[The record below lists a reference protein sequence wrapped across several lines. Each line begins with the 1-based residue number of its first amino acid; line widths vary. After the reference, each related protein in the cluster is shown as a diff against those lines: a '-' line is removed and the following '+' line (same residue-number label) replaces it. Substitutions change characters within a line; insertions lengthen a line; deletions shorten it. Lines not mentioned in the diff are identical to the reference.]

1 MLCFGA
7 SGLLNFRRQLTA
19 LLWNSLVAK
28 GRYFLNAFQ
37 NINLKSGYVP
47 VVGLRS
53 FMTANLFTFLP
64 TKFARRIDK
73 FSWSLPA
80 RADGGSPGGQD
91 GHRPPVPLR
100 YVSTEYIPTIE
111 ELYRGEYDV
120 GNTGLVLDILDTS
133 GSYEF
138 PAMRKLAVETGDAF
152 ILVYAI
158 NDEESFEEVG
168 RLKQL
173 LMEHKSCNAPIVV
186 VGNKCDLEKQ
196 RVVQKIVADTIVGI
210 DWEDRFV
217 EASAKDNINI
227 VRIFKEILVQA
238 NFPYDLNP
246 AVQKRRTSLP
256 LYAIPKGNNNTIK
269 SKEDQEE

>member
-1 MLCFGA
+1 MPSSHAPSLNSVNENCYDIKGHYRLVLMGA
-7 SGLLNFRRQLTA
+7 ARVGKTA
-19 LLWNSLVAK
+19 IVHQ
-28 GRYFLNAFQ
+28 FLYDMF
-37 NINLKSGYVP
+37 P
-47 VVGLRS
+47 
-53 FMTANLFTFLP
+53 
-64 TKFARRIDK
+64 
-73 FSWSLPA
+73 
-80 RADGGSPGGQD
+80 
-91 GHRPPVPLR
+91 
-100 YVSTEYIPTIE
+100 TEYIPTVE

-168 RLKQL
+168 RLKEL
-173 LMEHKSCNAPIVV
+173 LMEHKSCNAPVVV

-196 RVVQKIVADTIVGI
+196 RMVEKVVADTIVGI
-210 DWEDRFV
+210 DWENRFV
-217 EASAKDNINI
+217 EASAKENINI

-256 LYAIPKGNNNTIK
+256 LYALPKNNNNITKNKKIK
-269 SKEDQEE
+269 RNSCAVS